1 MINRIFRGLM
11 IAALLFMAACT
22 YQNRVQLT
30 LVAAPIT
37 PKQQFDLPPLPISD
51 SEEWPQARENM
62 HQILEQNVYGEIPN
76 TGHATLIKTTKLD
89 SSALA
94 QPIIAGPAIAE
105 QWQIELQADGE
116 AKEFLA
122 VLVLPQSET
131 PVPLVL
137 IQNFCGLEASVPQ
150 LTLTPLET
158 TSRLCSDS
166 NAFINSVHLY
176 VFGRYAAAPPLEMI
190 LAEGYGVLIFNSG
203 DFIKDKAALAPQQM
217 DAFFPA
223 SRQGKN
229 PIGTIGAWAFAS
241 MRMMDLL
248 EQDKRIRADKVF
260 TYGHSRQGKSAL
272 VAAAFDTRFAGSI
285 SHQSGTGGA
294 ALTRSHNGES
304 ITSITKTYP
313 HWFTPAY
320 AELGNQNS
328 TDFDQHFLIAMLAPR
343 SLLLGN
349 ARRDV
354 WSDPVST
361 FRAAEAASPVW
372 EMFNKQGM
380 RAKNLGDYQPSA
392 DIAFWMRPGTHGQ
405 VKEDWPAF
413 LQFLAAHK

>member
-294 ALTRSHNGES
+294 ALNRSHNGES

>member
-1 MINRIFRGLM
+1 MLKNIFRGLM
-11 IAALLFMAACT
+11 IAALLFVVACT

-37 PKQQFDLPPLPISD
+37 PKQQFDLPPLPIPDRDQWSQ
-51 SEEWPQARENM
+51 SRENLR
-62 HQILEQNVYGEIPN
+62 QILEQNVYGEIPDK
-76 TGHATLIKTTKLD
+76 GSAALIKITRIDTNTLTE
-89 SSALA
+89 
-94 QPIIAGPAIAE
+94 PAIAE
-105 QWQIELQADGE
+105 QWQIKLQADGI
-116 AKEFLA
+116 AREFLA

-158 TSRLCSDS
+158 TSRLCTDS
-166 NAFINSVHLY
+166 SAFVNGIHLY
-176 VFGRYAAAPPLEMI
+176 VFGRYAAAPPLDMI
-190 LAEGYGVLIFNSG
+190 LAEGYGILIFNSG
-203 DFIKDKAALAPQQM
+203 DFIKDKAAFAPRQM

-248 EQDKRIRADKVF
+248 EQDERIRADKVF

-272 VAAAFDTRFAGSI
+272 VAAAFDSRFAGSI
-285 SHQSGTGGA
+285 AHQSGTGGA
-294 ALTRSHNGES
+294 ALNRSHNGES
-304 ITSITKTYP
+304 IASITKTYP

-320 AELGNQNS
+320 ANLPEQDPAN
-328 TDFDQHFLIAMLAPR
+328 FDQHFLIAMLAPR
-343 SLLLGN
+343 ALMLGN

-372 EMFNKQGM
+372 ELFGRQGM

-392 DIAFWMRPGTHGQ
+392 HIAFWMRPGTHGQ

-413 LQFLAAHK
+413 LQFLTAHK